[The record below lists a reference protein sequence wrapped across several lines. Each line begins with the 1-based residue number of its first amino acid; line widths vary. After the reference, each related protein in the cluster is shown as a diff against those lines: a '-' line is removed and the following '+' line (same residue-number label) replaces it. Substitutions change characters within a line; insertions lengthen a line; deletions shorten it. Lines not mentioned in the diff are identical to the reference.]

1 MSLRDRILAAKD
13 YRSELVEIP
22 EWEATVEVRELDGM
36 TRARLAA
43 QVGDEANPER
53 LTVVYPMLLGSSL
66 YDPTTGDRLFDTE
79 EDVAALMG
87 KSGAV
92 LDRLA
97 IVALRVSGMTEDA
110 VDVAGRSLP
119 R

>member
-1 MSLRDRILAAKD
+1 MSLRERILAAKD
-13 YRSELVEIP
+13 YRSELIEVP
-22 EWEATVEVRELDGM
+22 EWEASVEVRELDGM

-43 QVGDEANPER
+43 QVGDESNPDR
-53 LTVVYPMLLGSSL
+53 MTTVYPLLLGASL
-66 YDPTTGDRLFDTE
+66 YDPSTGERIFETD

-87 KSGAV
+87 KSGAI

-97 IVALRVSGMTEDA
+97 VVALRVSGMTDDA